1 MTDQDHNML
10 TQTDNSDKTT
20 TSGVDPV
27 ASPELSGAQDDSP
40 RESAERSPLN
50 ESSKKSTSPYATPAI
65 DVIKRLSDPERS
77 DSGGAGRSTKL
88 VETSASRFDSNPPS
102 LNLERVTAVPRIE
115 TPPAR
120 IKALDHKI
128 ENLAPWIET
137 PDHKIENQVPLIES
151 SDHKINIQAP
161 RIEAPSTRFDSNQP
175 SLNLERVKAI
185 PRVETIAPRIDP
197 VQPSPRVE
205 PLASSAEPRRF
216 STFLERSP
224 GVAAVAEPIDR
235 TPRSQPIEIPAI
247 KNALNSSV
255 VAAIDSAV
263 VRPEPVVRDASSRIE
278 ERRRVWAE
286 GWNAAA
292 AEREARQNWKER
304 SAIVPPA
311 ASAKTAP
318 HSYASPISA
327 SPRARTVAAPTID
340 PPYKYSDEPRIPDP
354 NRQIDIPLSIHSTP
368 TGTINTDI
376 DKSLNLSKV
385 EPIGAAPPDV
395 ESRRNTRENE
405 LDLEDR
411 AIETPNVAD
420 RRADLTIDSTRS
432 EADRAASRNARKSSG
447 ENGDGRAGSTR
458 SERAA
463 RRGGSGLSDPESID
477 SKTGGRASKFG
488 EDRRSILSEY
498 KQSLQQ
504 NDFVVGVRSGASDR
518 GRPRDAAKE
527 ADRDQSEGGADDEFW
542 PSAREIFRV
551 NEAARST
558 GTNRLAVATKPRVDT
573 RSSIVVDLTVP
584 RGPRGISMR
593 FGAIKYISV
602 LMLISALGL
611 VTTGISWIWAR
622 DDAAAER
629 VAERLFDT
637 RDKGS
642 VASESDPSHG
652 LLVPEGGW
660 GRTTPRHLLIWAMA
674 VDRGIASAG
683 GEAREKTR
691 ELLERAKHASPAFAA
706 LRYAA
711 VWRSRRDSEPT
722 ATSALALGRDV
733 DALALTARRLLESGR
748 EEAAIAEMNRA
759 IELAGKLDYSFEIEP
774 PAAERRPGARVYQP
788 REWIIERVLRDWSEA
803 CAERRIEATKAIP
816 DLPVAWLAAA
826 RVAAE
831 RNDSTEVQAAL
842 ERAIETAGA
851 VRSRETDRAELALSF
866 AAEAEA
872 EARLGRLEPAR
883 AAFAKAIDLTHVL
896 NHQRAWWLEV
906 AEIDV
911 ELGDT
916 AAARKAIK
924 FARDVDRDDRIAR
937 KAMELSARVAPA
949 PPKDSSLIRTS
960 TNSRY

>member
-10 TQTDNSDKTT
+10 TQTDNSDKTA

-27 ASPELSGAQDDSP
+27 ASPELSRARGDSP
-40 RESAERSPLN
+40 RESAERSSSN
-50 ESSKKSTSPYATPAI
+50 ESSKKSTSPYAPPAI
-65 DVIKRLSDPERS
+65 DVMKRLSDPERP

-120 IKALDHKI
+120 IKTLDHKI
-128 ENLAPWIET
+128 ENLAPRIET
-137 PDHKIENQVPLIES
+137 PDHKIDNQASLIET

-161 RIEAPSTRFDSNQP
+161 RIQTPSARIDSNRLSP
-175 SLNLERVKAI
+175 NLERVTAV

-197 VQPSPRVE
+197 LQPSPRVE
-205 PLASSAEPRRF
+205 PLASSAEPRRV
-216 STFLERSP
+216 SAFLERSS
-224 GVAAVAEPIDR
+224 GFAAAAEPIDR
-235 TPRSQPIEIPAI
+235 APRSQPIEIPAV

-318 HSYASPISA
+318 HSYAAPISA
-327 SPRARTVAAPTID
+327 SPRTRTVAAPTID
-340 PPYKYSDEPRIPDP
+340 PLYKYAAEPRIPDP

-376 DKSLNLSKV
+376 DKLLYLSKV
-385 EPIGAAPPDV
+385 ESIGAAPPDV

-411 AIETPNVAD
+411 AIEAPNVAD
-420 RRADLTIDSTRS
+420 RRADPSVDSAKS
-432 EADRAASRNARKSSG
+432 EADRAASRKARKSTG
-447 ENGDGRAGSTR
+447 EIGDGRAAAR
-458 SERAA
+458 NSERAA
-463 RRGGSGLSDPESID
+463 TRVSESIDSESID
-477 SKTGGRASKFG
+477 SKPGGRASKFG
-488 EDRRSILSEY
+488 EDRRSISSEY
-498 KQSLQQ
+498 KQSFQQ
-504 NDFVVGVRSGASDR
+504 NDFAGSVRSGASDR
-518 GRPRDAAKE
+518 GRSRDAAKE
-527 ADRDQSEGGADDEFW
+527 VDRDQAEGGADEFW

-584 RGPRGISMR
+584 RVPQGISMR
-593 FGAIKYISV
+593 FGAIKYVSV
-602 LMLISALGL
+602 LMLISGLGV

-683 GEAREKTR
+683 GDAREKTR

-711 VWRSRRDSEPT
+711 VWRGRRDSEPT

-826 RVAAE
+826 RVASE
-831 RNDSTEVQAAL
+831 RNDSAEVQTAL

-883 AAFAKAIDLTHVL
+883 AAFSKAIDLTHVL

>member
-20 TSGVDPV
+20 TSEVDPV
-27 ASPELSGAQDDSP
+27 APPGLSGAPGDSP
-40 RESAERSPLN
+40 RETAERSSLN
-50 ESSKKSTSPYATPAI
+50 ESSKKTTSPYAAPAI
-65 DVIKRLSDPERS
+65 DVMKRLSDPDRL
-77 DSGGAGRSTKL
+77 DSGGVGRSTKL
-88 VETSASRFDSNPPS
+88 VDTIASRFDSNPPS

-115 TPPAR
+115 TPSPR
-120 IKALDHKI
+120 IEKPDHRI
-128 ENLAPWIET
+128 EIQAPRIEKPDHRIET
-137 PDHKIENQVPLIES
+137 
-151 SDHKINIQAP
+151 QAP
-161 RIEAPSTRFDSNQP
+161 RIEAPSARFDSNQP

-197 VQPSPRVE
+197 LQPSPRVE
-205 PLASSAEPRRF
+205 PLASSAEPRRV
-216 STFLERSP
+216 SAFLERSP
-224 GVAAVAEPIDR
+224 GFAAAAEPIDR
-235 TPRSQPIEIPAI
+235 TPRSQPIEMPAI
-247 KNALNSSV
+247 KNTLNSIV
-255 VAAIDSAV
+255 VAAFESGG
-263 VRPEPVVRDASSRIE
+263 VRPEPVVRDAASRIE

-311 ASAKTAP
+311 ASAKTAS

-327 SPRARTVAAPTID
+327 SPQARTVAAPTIE
-340 PPYKYSDEPRIPDP
+340 PPSKFAAAPRLRDP
-354 NRQIDIPLSIHSTP
+354 NRQIEIPLLVDSSP
-368 TGTINTDI
+368 TGSIYKDHNRH
-376 DKSLNLSKV
+376 LSIPRV
-385 EPIGAAPPDV
+385 EPIGTTPTDV
-395 ESRRNTRENE
+395 ESRRNSRENE
-405 LDLEDR
+405 PELEDR
-411 AIETPNVAD
+411 SIEAPNVAD
-420 RRADLTIDSTRS
+420 RRADPSVDSAKS
-432 EADRAASRNARKSSG
+432 EADRAASRNARKSTG
-447 ENGDGRAGSTR
+447 ENGDGRAAARS

-463 RRGGSGLSDPESID
+463 TRGGSGLLDSESID
-477 SKTGGRASKFG
+477 SKPGGRASKFG
-488 EDRRSILSEY
+488 EDRRSISSEY
-498 KQSLQQ
+498 KQSFQQ
-504 NDFVVGVRSGASDR
+504 NDFAGGVRSGASDR
-518 GRPRDAAKE
+518 GRSRDAAKE
-527 ADRDQSEGGADDEFW
+527 VDRDQAEGGADEFW

-584 RGPRGISMR
+584 RVPQGISMR

-602 LMLISALGL
+602 LMLISGLGV

-642 VASESDPSHG
+642 VASESDSSHG

-683 GEAREKTR
+683 GDAREKTR

-711 VWRSRRDSEPT
+711 VWRGRRESEPT

-831 RNDSTEVQAAL
+831 RNDSAEVQTAL

-883 AAFAKAIDLTHVL
+883 ASFAKAIDLTHVL

-924 FARDVDRDDRIAR
+924 IARDVDRDDRIAR

-960 TNSRY
+960 TNPRY